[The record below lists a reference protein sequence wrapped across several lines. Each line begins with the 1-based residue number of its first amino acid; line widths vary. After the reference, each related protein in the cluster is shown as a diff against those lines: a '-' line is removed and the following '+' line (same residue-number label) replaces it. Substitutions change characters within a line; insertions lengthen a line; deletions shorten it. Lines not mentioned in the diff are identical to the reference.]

1 MKRENINY
9 FVVGSFVIVMLAAF
23 FVVLYQVTGRTGP
36 TEHYFV
42 MYSNV
47 TGVKYGTLVLY
58 EGYQIGQVEQ
68 IKPVREA
75 GKTKYQLS
83 LAIQKGWQIPSDSI
97 ASMLASGLLSAI
109 TIDIKEGESKNF
121 LQPGSYIEGREVANI
136 FSAVNDVA
144 AEIQSLSRET
154 IKPLV
159 ENLNSEVD
167 VLSAELQS
175 LTNESIRPMID
186 NLNAKLN
193 QDVLSDMEKLLQKLN
208 QTADRLLLSLNDE
221 NQRNLDEFLANMQA
235 ASGTLNEV
243 IFRIEDTRAA
253 MNQVLLNVDGVISE
267 NQESFKASM
276 TDMQKSLNIIS
287 QNINAI
293 VYHMEGSS
301 RNMHELSRQ
310 LRENPSLILKS
321 TPQIEPEEIEQ

>member
-9 FVVGSFVIVMLAAF
+9 IVVGSFVVVMLVAF
-23 FVVLYQVTGRTGP
+23 FVVMYQVTGRTGP
-36 TEHYFV
+36 TDQYFV

-47 TGVKYGTLVLY
+47 TGVKYGTPVLY
-58 EGYQIGQVEQ
+58 EGFQVGQVEE
-68 IKPVREA
+68 ILPVRES
-75 GKTKYQLS
+75 GQTRYKLTLDV
-83 LAIQKGWQIPSDSI
+83 QKGWQIPADSI

-109 TIDIKEGESKNF
+109 TIDIKEGESKTF
-121 LQPGSYIEGREVANI
+121 LQPGEYLKGREAANL
-136 FSAVNDVA
+136 FAAVNDVA
-144 AEIQSLSRET
+144 AEIQSLSRDS
-154 IKPLV
+154 IRPLV
-159 ENLNSEVD
+159 ANLNTQVD
-167 VLSAELQS
+167 ELSTELKS
-175 LTNESIRPMID
+175 LTSESIRPMID

-193 QDVLSDMEKLLQKLN
+193 QDVLSDMSDLVKKLN
-208 QTADRLLLSLNDE
+208 EVADRLLYSLNDE
-221 NQRNLDEFLANMQA
+221 NQKNLDEFLANMEA

-253 MNQVLLNVDGVISE
+253 MNQVLLNVDGVITD
-267 NQESFKASM
+267 NQESLKASM

-301 RNMHELSRQ
+301 RNIHELSRQ

-321 TPQIEPEEIEQ
+321 SPQVEPEEDKK